1 MKNIK
6 IRYSALIAVIFVL
19 ALNFSAFAKVR
30 IPTPTREF
38 FVNDFANVLD
48 AETEQYIY
56 QKGAEYNNGGGPQI
70 AVLTMDSIDGAGLEE
85 FAIETAREW
94 GIGSKDKD
102 NGVLLLLVMDTRDV
116 RIEVGYGLEGILND
130 GKCGRFIRNASPL
143 LSAGDYSGGMRQMYD
158 DIIGELEDPTPY
170 EEEDEPALADLIAA
184 VIIAAV
190 IIFIWILASRHGG
203 GTGGGYRSRRF
214 IGGYY
219 GGGGFS
225 GGIGGGFGGGG
236 FSGGGGG
243 FGGGGA
249 SGKF

>member
-1 MKNIK
+1 MRNVK
-6 IRYSALIAVIFVL
+6 IRYSAFIAVIFVL
-19 ALNFSAFAKVR
+19 ALNLGAFAKVSV
-30 IPTPTREF
+30 PTPAREF

-48 AETEQYIY
+48 AETEKYIY

-102 NGVLLLLVMDTRDV
+102 NGVLVLLVIDTRGI
-116 RIEVGYGLEGILND
+116 RIEVGYGLEGVLND

-143 LSAGDYSGGMRQMYD
+143 LSSGDYSGGIRQIYD
-158 DIIGELEDPTPY
+158 DIIGELEAPTPN
-170 EEEDEPALADLIAA
+170 EEEEEPALADLIAG

-203 GTGGGYRSRRF
+203 GTGGNYRGRRF
-214 IGGYY
+214 VGGCY

-225 GGIGGGFGGGG
+225 GGTGGFGGGG

>member
-1 MKNIK
+1 MRNVK
-6 IRYSALIAVIFVL
+6 IRYSAFIAAIFILVL
-19 ALNFSAFAKVR
+19 NIGSFAKVR
-30 IPTPTREF
+30 IPTPAREF

-48 AETEQYIY
+48 AETEKYIY
-56 QKGAEYNNGGGPQI
+56 EKGAEYNNGGGPQI

-94 GIGSKDKD
+94 GIGSKDED
-102 NGVLLLLVMDTRDV
+102 NGVLILLVIDTRGI
-116 RIEVGYGLEGILND
+116 RIEVGYGLEGVLND

-143 LSAGDYSGGMRQMYD
+143 LSSGDYSGGIRQIYD
-158 DIIGELEDPTPY
+158 DIIGELEAPTPN
-170 EEEDEPALADLIAA
+170 EEEEEPALADLIAG

-190 IIFIWILASRHGG
+190 IIFVWILASRHGG
-203 GTGGGYRSRRF
+203 GTGGNYRGRRF
-214 IGGYY
+214 VGGYY

-225 GGIGGGFGGGG
+225 GGTGGFGGGG